1 MLQMSGGTQKKKS
14 IKLAKCGMT
23 FDLIKSIKV
32 REVRSKRKGNLLV
45 NDD

>member
-1 MLQMSGGTQKKKS
+1 MSGRTAKI

-23 FDLIKSIKV
+23 FDLIRSFKV
-32 REVRSKRKGNLLV
+32 REVGSKRKGNLLV